1 MKTSSFFKPFVVTA
15 ASLLFAGACLA
26 QTPGMSSMEAVMTK
40 LFGENKSF
48 TADAEISMSNT
59 NTANK
64 QNMTMPVI
72 MSQLDGKV
80 RSDTDMEKIKGGMFP
95 AEALQ
100 QMKAMGMT
108 HTITIMRPDT
118 KTMTMIYPGLTSYV
132 QMPIPKEQADA
143 LNKDPK
149 IEKTEVG
156 KETVDGHACVKNKVT
171 VTDDNGKKQ
180 DLFMWNATDMKNFPI
195 KMQINNEQGNVIIAY
210 KNVKFEKPDAKLFEP
225 PADYTKC
232 ADQQELMQKAMAKMG
247 AGGAKP

>member
-26 QTPGMSSMEAVMTK
+26 QTPGMSGMEAVMTK

-48 TADAEISMSNT
+48 TATVEMSITDT
-59 NTANK
+59 NGN
-64 QNMTMPVI
+64 QI
-72 MSQLDGKV
+72 MSMPTVMLQLDGKM
-80 RSDTDMEKIKGGMFP
+80 RSEIDMEKMKGSAFP
-95 AEALQ
+95 PGAVD
-100 QMKAMGMT
+100 QMKAMGMNR
-108 HTITIMRPDT
+108 TITIMRPDT

-143 LNKDPK
+143 LNSEPK
-149 IEKTEVG
+149 MEKVELG
-156 KETVDGHACVKNKVT
+156 KETVDGHACVKNKIT
-171 VTDDNGKKQ
+171 ITDVNGKKQ
-180 DLFMWNATDMKNFPI
+180 DITVWNATDMKNFPL
-195 KMQINNEQGNVIIAY
+195 KMQITNPTGGDIVILY
-210 KNVKFEKPDAKLFEP
+210 KNIKFEKPDAKLFEP